1 MRTMGNG
8 FHWPLRLLMAAMLF
22 GILNFIVNTILQGAF
37 DAADIQ
43 GPDAFLQQVAAAI
56 KDDKPL
62 PVLSL
67 NAALRLIGA
76 SAFFY
81 FIVSI
86 VSGITNTGLS
96 TLRLRAAANDEATP
110 WFTGLTV
117 GMKDP
122 IGVSMLT
129 IRRALRVI
137 IGLALF
143 VAPGIMLAYSY
154 RQVWFLKARH
164 PDWSS
169 GRCLAESAKMMRG
182 RRWRLFKFD
191 LSYWKAYLAVG
202 GALVLLVLVAFAMS
216 YLNSDPALLKS
227 PKIIAAQSALALAGM
242 SLLLFFTV
250 ASVFVSAYYT
260 IGQAIFHSAMA
271 VEDISNSTAG
281 DEKTSVGS
289 ETLA

>member
-169 GRCLAESAKMMRG
+169 GRCLAEIAKMM
-182 RRWRLFKFD
+182 
-191 LSYWKAYLAVG
+191 
-202 GALVLLVLVAFAMS
+202 LVAFAMS

-271 VEDISNSTAG
+271 VEDISNSASG